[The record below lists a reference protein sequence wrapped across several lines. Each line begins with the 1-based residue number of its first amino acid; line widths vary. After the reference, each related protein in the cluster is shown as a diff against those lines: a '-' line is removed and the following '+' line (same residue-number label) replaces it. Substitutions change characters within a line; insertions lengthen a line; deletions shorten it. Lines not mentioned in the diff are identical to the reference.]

1 MNVPMVNMNPP
12 RASEVRRPKRSAMAP
27 VGTSATN
34 IETQKTA
41 SIRPTWVNE
50 RPRSSCRK
58 MIQTG
63 TQIRNPVANW
73 NR

>member
-1 MNVPMVNMNPP
+1 MNVPIVNRKPP
-12 RASEVRRPKRSAMAP
+12 SASEMRRPKRSAIAP
-27 VGTSATN
+27 VGTSAMN
-34 IETQKTA
+34 IVNQKTA
-41 SIRPTWVNE
+41 SISPTCVSE
-50 RPRSSCRK
+50 RPRSSWRK